1 MSMAHLQSSDHPC
14 PQCRVRREEERRGE
28 RESEG
33 GRARWREKE
42 GERE

>member
-14 PQCRVRREEERRGE
+14 PQYRVRREEERRRE
-28 RESEG
+28 RGREG
-33 GRARWREKE
+33 GREKE